1 MAKGKPYT
9 KEFRDNAVRLSMSP
23 GSTAAQ
29 VARELGIPIYTL
41 HEWRRKAKQMTT
53 PGDASSTAAG
63 MPGAQESLEQQ
74 NRRLAR
80 ELELAREEA
89 AILKKAIA
97 YFAQPPKK

>member
-9 KEFRDNAVRLSMSP
+9 QEFKEHAVSMWMSP
-23 GSTAAQ
+23 GRTVAS
-29 VARELGIPIYTL
+29 VARDLGISVYTL
-41 HEWRRKAKQMTT
+41 HEWRRGMT
-53 PGDASSTAAG
+53 STTRPATAG
-63 MPGAQESLEQQ
+63 SAPNNETLEQE

-80 ELELAREEA
+80 ELEALREEA

>member
-9 KEFRDNAVRLSMSP
+9 REFRENAVRLSMTP
-23 GSTAAQ
+23 GKTVAA
-29 VARELGIPIYTL
+29 VARELGLSLNTL
-41 HEWRRKAKQMTT
+41 HDWRRQHRERSA
-53 PGDASSTAAG
+53 PPPASD
-63 MPGAQESLEQQ
+63 QESLEQQ

-80 ELELAREEA
+80 ENELLREEA